1 MRDSTTR
8 EIPPPLDGSNGID
21 MLTYETG
28 DRLRIF
34 GPADAPAFALVDVCK
49 ILELSNSRMAAKQL
63 NEADVS
69 STYVSSG
76 GQRRQITVV
85 NESGLYELIFQS
97 RKQEAKKFR
106 RWITSVVL
114 PSIRKTGSYGTP
126 TLPDFTALDPN
137 SLAFIEQL
145 GKGMQLAIE
154 SAKKNQSKADA
165 FDTFLNGKGCYLIDT
180 VANLIGAKHKA
191 LWSFLFS
198 EKILIEKGPRR
209 REPYA
214 KAKFDG
220 WFSVKTHDQEKTNG
234 HASRTTYVT
243 PLGMEGIR
251 LLAIDRGLI
260 EPQLMIL
267 PSSPIRELSS

>member
-1 MRDSTTR
+1 MSV
-8 EIPPPLDGSNGID
+8 ID
-21 MLTYETG
+21 LLTYETG
-28 DRLRIF
+28 AQFRVF
-34 GPADAPAFALVDVCK
+34 GSADAPTFALVDACM
-49 ILELSNSRMAAKQL
+49 ILDLTNSRVAAKQL
-63 NEADVS
+63 DPKDVS
-69 STYVSSG
+69 STYTLTAG
-76 GQRRQITVV
+76 GRQKITVV

-97 RKQEAKKFR
+97 RKPEAKKFR
-106 RWITSVVL
+106 RWITTEVL
-114 PSIRKTGSYGTP
+114 PAIRKTGSYGTP
-126 TLPDFTALDPN
+126 TPPDFTALDPN

-191 LWSFLFS
+191 LWSFLFA

-220 WFSVKTHDQEKTNG
+220 WFSVKTHDQDKTNG

-251 LLAIDRGLI
+251 LLAIERSLI
-260 EPQLMIL
+260 EPQLMVL
-267 PSSPIRELSS
+267 PSSPIKELSS

>member
-1 MRDSTTR
+1 MSDLFKYEDN
-8 EIPPPLDGSNGID
+8 EIRTVEIDGKRWAAGVDICKVLDI
-21 MLTYETG
+21 
-28 DRLRIF
+28 
-34 GPADAPAFALVDVCK
+34 K
-49 ILELSNSRMAAKQL
+49 NSRDAL
-63 NEADVS
+63 SRLDEADVV
-69 STYVSSG
+69 STDIRSG
-76 GQRRQITVV
+76 GQKRRMLFVSEDGATDLV
-85 NESGLYELIFQS
+85 LDS
-97 RKQEAKKFR
+97 RKPEARKFR
-106 RWITSVVL
+106 RFLTHEVWPAV
-114 PSIRKTGSYGTP
+114 RDTGSYGTP
-126 TLPDFTALDPN
+126 TAPDFTALDPN

-145 GKGMQLAIE
+145 GKGMQLAID

-191 LWSFLFS
+191 LWSFLFA

-251 LLAIDRGLI
+251 LLAIERGLI

-267 PSSPIRELSS
+267 PSSPIKELSS

>member
-1 MRDSTTR
+1 MSDLFKYEEN
-8 EIPPPLDGSNGID
+8 EIRTVEIAGK
-21 MLTYETG
+21 
-28 DRLRIF
+28 RWAVA
-34 GPADAPAFALVDVCK
+34 ADICR
-49 ILELSNSRMAAKQL
+49 ILELTQSDKVVARL
-63 NEADVS
+63 DEADRI
-69 STYVSSG
+69 STTVRSG
-76 GQRRQITVV
+76 GQNRKMWVV
-85 NESGLYELIFQS
+85 SEDGATDLVLDS
-97 RKQEAKKFR
+97 RKPEARKFR
-106 RWITSVVL
+106 RFLTHEVWPAV
-114 PSIRKTGSYGTP
+114 RDTGSYGTP
-126 TLPDFTALDPN
+126 TPPDFTALDPN

-191 LWSFLFS
+191 LWSFLFA

-220 WFSVKTHDQEKTNG
+220 WFSVKTHDQDKTNG

-251 LLAIDRGLI
+251 LLAIERGLI
-260 EPQLMIL
+260 EPQLMVL
-267 PSSPIRELSS
+267 PSSPIKELSS

>member
-1 MRDSTTR
+1 MSALFTYENNEIRTVDIESKRWAVAADICRVLGLTQPDKAILRLDEADRISTTVR
-8 EIPPPLDGSNGID
+8 
-21 MLTYETG
+21 
-28 DRLRIF
+28 
-34 GPADAPAFALVDVCK
+34 
-49 ILELSNSRMAAKQL
+49 
-63 NEADVS
+63 
-69 STYVSSG
+69 SG
-76 GQRRQITVV
+76 GQNRKMWVV
-85 NESGLYELIFQS
+85 SEDGATDLVLDS
-97 RKQEAKKFR
+97 RKPEARKFR
-106 RWITSVVL
+106 RFLTHEVW